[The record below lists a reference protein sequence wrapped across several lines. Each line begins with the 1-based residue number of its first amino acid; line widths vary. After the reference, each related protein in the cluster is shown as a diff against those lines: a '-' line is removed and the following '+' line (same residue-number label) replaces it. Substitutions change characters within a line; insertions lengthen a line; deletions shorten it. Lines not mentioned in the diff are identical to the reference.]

1 MLNRRKVIEK
11 DNFEWQDEGVACWL
25 LNENIIPSSRIF
37 LPCKIKEKS
46 IRPNSEF
53 IKVFLDDQRYL
64 MELKV
69 KKRYLFQRS
78 MTANLPESKISEL
91 ADYYQSEMSLFQSN
105 VVDLLQEDEFK
116 TLSKALNHSQ
126 RRTPRENQQRN
137 ERLYSIRNISNA
149 QCKELDV

>member
-1 MLNRRKVIEK
+1 MLNRRKVIEQ
-11 DNFEWQDEGVACWL
+11 DNFEWQDEGVPCWL

-69 KKRYLFQRS
+69 KKRYLFERS
-78 MTANLPESKISEL
+78 PTTNLAESKINEL
-91 ADYYQSEMSLFQSN
+91 TDYYQSEMSLFQSN
-105 VVDLLQEDEFK
+105 VVDLLEEEEYK
-116 TLSKALNHSQ
+116 TMSKPLNHSQ
-126 RRTPRENQQRN
+126 RATSREDKQR
-137 ERLYSIRNISNA
+137 
-149 QCKELDV
+149 DD